1 MGTGSPAPDPGR
13 RRRPVAGRRH
23 RPPPSGA
30 GKKRLGPVQCG
41 FFRRTR
47 RVGRRGGPAPERPG
61 NPTTLGQRS
70 LTSSGV
76 AKAPQSQC
84 RAERFANLDLGCD
97 HPLGGAGTAPT
108 WEQTTE
114 AVSQALRRTA
124 ASGSPRRKPTAT
136 AAVNESPA
144 PTVSRTMHGIPG

>member
-1 MGTGSPAPDPGR
+1 MELLAAVVILALLAGLC
-13 RRRPVAGRRH
+13 VAGFQKTVESSKTGRCASNLRTLAQAVLNYSADEGGMV
-23 RPPPSGA
+23 PPA
-30 GKKRLGPVQCG
+30 MVMAD
-41 FFRRTR
+41 
-47 RVGRRGGPAPERPG
+47 PAE
-61 NPTTLGQRS
+61 T
-70 LTSSGV
+70 GV

-144 PTVSRTMHGIPG
+144 PTVSRTMHCIPG